1 MFARGPEAAG
11 PRSLTRGVA
20 VAITRAAPDR
30 LTALASVLDRSFV
43 VEPMMCWSLGYH
55 GDLTERLTRCFEYF
69 LEGLCPRL
77 DRLGYVRRA
86 AVALLGVALRVADPR
101 ERIRDCAASSRS
113 APESKRRG
121 RRRRTP
127 SGFSR
132 LGFTR
137 QRIPGCGRTQ

>member
-69 LEGLCPRL
+69 LEG
-77 DRLGYVRRA
+77 VRA
-86 AVALLGVALRVADPR
+86 SIDLATCG
-101 ERIRDCAASSRS
+101 ERRSRFRGCI
-113 APESKRRG
+113 ARRG
-121 RRRRTP
+121 SARAD
-127 SGFSR
+127 SR
-132 LGFTR
+132 LR
-137 QRIPGCGRTQ
+137 SIK